1 MNILIKM
8 TFDLIKSDKGYLYY
22 QGTLFVGQNDIWHSQ
37 KWQGVIILCKYPKGL
52 ASQNGTWPSQ
62 KR

>member
-1 MNILIKM
+1 M